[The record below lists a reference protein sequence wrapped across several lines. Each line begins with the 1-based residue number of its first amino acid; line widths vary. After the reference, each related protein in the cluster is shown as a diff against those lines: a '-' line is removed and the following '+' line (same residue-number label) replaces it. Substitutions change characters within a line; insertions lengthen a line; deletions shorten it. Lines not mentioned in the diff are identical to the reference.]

1 MKKSI
6 ILTIIFILPF
16 IILTIWIETM
26 LRGIP
31 NEYMIKS
38 NFMNANASRIKVLVL
53 GSSHGITAIDPDCFS
68 QYTYNC
74 AHYAQSLDRDYNIL
88 NQYQYRLDSLEYIIL
103 PVSYHSLW
111 TKIDLHAHKWRKK
124 YYNIYYGFRVEQNPI
139 KELIFLDE
147 TIHEDLRIIK
157 DYYYN
162 HQPIHT
168 DLTPYGLAV
177 TPSQTNLGWI
187 NSTIDQVVAAH
198 STDDL
203 TRLYDENVSYLKKI
217 IDIAQKKNAKV
228 IFVTIP
234 GHEIFVERL
243 HPDQLNLLYTT
254 MDKLKDNKTVFY
266 YNFLHEFT
274 KEDQETSLKYFH
286 DADHL
291 SYLGARTFSVKLDSI
306 VKVLDKKEKIQSAN

>member
-16 IILTIWIETM
+16 IILTVWIEIM

-31 NEYMIKS
+31 NEYMIKA
-38 NFMNANASRIKVLVL
+38 NFMNANASKVKILVL
-53 GSSHGITAIDPDCFS
+53 GSSHGVTAIDPDCFS
-68 QYTYNC
+68 KYTYNC

-88 NQYQYRLDSLEYIIL
+88 NKYQDQLDSLEYIIL

-124 YYNIYYGFRVEQNPI
+124 YYNIYYGFRVELNPV
-139 KELIFLDE
+139 KELILLDE
-147 TIHEDLRIIK
+147 TIHDDLDIIK
-157 DYYYN
+157 DYYYDKKPK
-162 HQPIHT
+162 HIDQT
-168 DLTPYGLAV
+168 MYGLAV
-177 TPSQTNLGWI
+177 TPSQTNLAWL
-187 NSTIDQVVAAH
+187 NSTIDGVVAAH

-217 IDIAQKKNAKV
+217 IEIAKKKNAKV
-228 IFVTIP
+228 IFITIP

-243 HPDQLNLLYTT
+243 HPDQLNLLYST
-254 MDKLKDNKTVFY
+254 MNELKDNKDVFY

-291 SYLGARTFSVKLDSI
+291 SYLGARVFSPKLDSI
-306 VKVLDKKEKIQSAN
+306 IKVLDKKKIQNKH

>member
-16 IILTIWIETM
+16 IILTVWIEVM
-26 LRGIP
+26 LRNIP

-38 NFMNANASRIKVLVL
+38 KFMNANASRIKVLVL

-68 QYTYNC
+68 MYTYNC

-88 NQYQYRLDSLEYIIL
+88 NKYQDQLDSLEYIIL

-111 TKIDLHAHKWRKK
+111 TKIDLHSHQWRKK
-124 YYNIYYGFRVEQNPI
+124 YYNIYYDFRVEKNPV
-139 KELIFLDE
+139 KELLLLDE
-147 TIHEDLRIIK
+147 TIYDDLKIIK
-157 DYYYN
+157 DFHYN
-162 HQPIHT
+162 KKPAHT
-168 DLTPYGLAV
+168 DITPYGLAV
-177 TPSQTNLGWI
+177 TPSQTSLKWI
-187 NSTIDQVVAAH
+187 NSTIDDVVRAH

-217 IDIAQKKNAKV
+217 IDIAKKKNAKV

-234 GHEIFVERL
+234 AHEIFVERL
-243 HPDQLNLLYTT
+243 HPDQLALLYST

-266 YNFLHEFT
+266 YNFLDEFT
-274 KEDQETSLKYFH
+274 KEDQETSLKYFY

-291 SYLGARTFSVKLDSI
+291 SYLGARTFSVQLDSI
-306 VKVLDKKEKIQSAN
+306 VNIIESHKQISASH